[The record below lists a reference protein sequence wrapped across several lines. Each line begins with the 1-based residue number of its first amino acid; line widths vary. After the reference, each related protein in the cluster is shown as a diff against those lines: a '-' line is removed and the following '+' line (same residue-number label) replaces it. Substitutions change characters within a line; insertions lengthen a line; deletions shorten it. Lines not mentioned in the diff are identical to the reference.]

1 MRSGSSF
8 FRRPAVLLALALGV
22 VAALVSLLGSLS
34 GPRSAGHTVWLTGAG
49 GSEAWPS
56 FSPDGMRLVYSARR
70 GKEEGF
76 HIFIQ
81 TLPNGQRWQ
90 ATADAGNDVGPVWSP
105 DGSRIAFL
113 RVDGERAE
121 CMTIPQEGGPAR
133 KLADC
138 AAVGEIEHALPAV
151 AWMPDGASLL
161 IAAAGG
167 KEPPSIALIP
177 AEGGAPQR
185 LTTPP
190 EGTSGDSNPAV
201 SPDGKTVAFVRN
213 TSADGVD
220 GADIY
225 ACGISGGKAERLTFD
240 DRPVRGIAWTL
251 DGGHVVYSGFRAGN
265 WNLWRLP
272 AAGGSPR
279 NLMVSGRSPQF
290 PAIAPR
296 GGRLAYEES
305 PSVAAVW
312 RARMGGEEDLAE
324 GAPLIRSSGRESAP
338 SYSEDGGRIV
348 DISDQTGADEVWVS
362 DSEGGN
368 RMQITHLKGQR
379 QPARPRWS
387 PDGRLIL
394 LELRGGASEIATVP
408 ASGGEPRRVIPDATG
423 GSWSRDGRSIYYLAR
438 VGHIW
443 KAAADGSQA
452 RQLTEDPGMGQ
463 PVESADGKYVYYRKW
478 RGVCRMPADGGKE
491 EEAVQPESSTFWGAM
506 QAAPRGWYYVE
517 GMRGPR
523 TQAIFFY
530 DTGTKKR
537 SVVFRGVG
545 DLTAFSVS
553 PDGKY
558 VLYPRVDSSETS
570 LMLVEGFQ

>member
-22 VAALVSLLGSLS
+22 VAALVSLLGNLT
-34 GPRSAGHTVWLTGAG
+34 GPRSAGHTVRLTGAG

-56 FSPDGMRLVYSARR
+56 FSPDGKRMVYSARR

-76 HIFIQ
+76 HIFIR
-81 TLPNGQRWQ
+81 TLPNGQRRQ
-90 ATADAGNDVGPVWSP
+90 ATGDAGNDVGPVWSP

-113 RVDGERAE
+113 RLDGERAE
-121 CMTIPQEGGPAR
+121 CMTIPEQGGPAR

-138 AAVGEIEHALPAV
+138 AAVGDIEHTLPAV
-151 AWMPDGASLL
+151 AWTPDGASLL
-161 IAAAGG
+161 IAAPGE
-167 KEPPSIALIP
+167 KELPSIALIP
-177 AEGGAPQR
+177 AEGGILKW

-201 SPDGKTVAFVRN
+201 SPDGKTVAFVRG
-213 TSADGVD
+213 TSADS
-220 GADIY
+220 ADIY
-225 ACGISGGKAERLTFD
+225 TCGISGGKVERLTFD
-240 DRPVRGIAWTL
+240 DRPVRGIAWKP
-251 DGGHVVYSGFRAGN
+251 DGGYIVYSASRVGN
-265 WNLWRLP
+265 WNLWQLP

-279 NLMVSGRSPQF
+279 NLLVSGRSPQF

-312 RARMGGEEDLAE
+312 RASMGGGEDGAE
-324 GAPLIRSSGRESAP
+324 GAPLIRSSGRESDP
-338 SYSEDGGRIV
+338 SYSADGGRIV

-368 RMQITHLKGQR
+368 RVQITRLRGQH
-379 QPARPRWS
+379 PARPRWS

-394 LELRGGASEIATVP
+394 LELRGGGLEIATVP
-408 ASGGEPRRVIPDATG
+408 ASGGEPKRLLSAASG
-423 GSWSRDGRSIYYLAR
+423 GSWSHDGKSIYYLANIGR
-438 VGHIW
+438 IW
-443 KAAADGSQA
+443 KAASDGSRP

-491 EEAVQPESSTFWGAM
+491 EDVFQPENDMFRGAM
-506 QAAPRGWYYVE
+506 QAAPRGWYYIE
-517 GMRGPR
+517 GTRGPR
-523 TQAIFFY
+523 ARAISFY
-530 DTGTKKR
+530 DSETKKR

-545 DLTAFSVS
+545 DLSAFSVS
-553 PDGKY
+553 PDGRY
-558 VLYPRVDSSETS
+558 VLYPRMDSSETS
-570 LMLVEGFQ
+570 LMLVEGFK